1 MTSKTCFDDPTMRAL
16 LRLSR
21 ILMEI
26 AANPAPGCSEE
37 KESPCL
43 GESRPVN
50 SQNRCRAARA
60 RARTSARANHG
71 ARGVERR
78 RNG

>member
-1 MTSKTCFDDPTMRAL
+1 MTSKTCFNDPTMRAL
-16 LRLSR
+16 LRLSQ

-60 RARTSARANHG
+60 RAHERAG
-71 ARGVERR
+71 ESWRKRC
-78 RNG
+78 